1 MIELTNT
8 RPKGDKNEELTDKTS
23 KEKSV
28 DILPKGDE
36 EIKEKTKIKILT
48 PNKLLARLPT
58 LLAQIKY
65 GYNSQKL
72 ENIIMQMLHLLYQH
86 KKSNKDT
93 LQQYNKVIIA
103 MILHIN
109 GNKILVITKPKTIYF
124 DLPQDV
130 NNLNQ

>member
-8 RPKGDKNEELTDKTS
+8 RPKGDKNEELADKTW
-23 KEKSV
+23 KEESV
-28 DILPKGDE
+28 DTLPKGDE
-36 EIKEKTKIKILT
+36 EIKEKTKVKILT
-48 PNKLLARLPT
+48 PNKLLARLAT

-72 ENIIMQMLHLLYQH
+72 ENIFMQILHLLYQH
-86 KKSNKDT
+86 KKSNT
-93 LQQYNKVIIA
+93 LQQFHKLIIA
-103 MILHIN
+103 MRLHIN

>member
-8 RPKGDKNEELTDKTS
+8 RPKGDKNEELADKTW
-23 KEKSV
+23 KEESV
-28 DILPKGDE
+28 DTLPKGDE
-36 EIKEKTKIKILT
+36 EIKEKTKVKILT
-48 PNKLLARLPT
+48 PNKLLARLAT

-72 ENIIMQMLHLLYQH
+72 ENIKILHLLYQH
-86 KKSNKDT
+86 KKSNT
-93 LQQYNKVIIA
+93 LHKLIIA
-103 MILHIN
+103 MRLHIN

>member
-8 RPKGDKNEELTDKTS
+8 RPKGDKNEELADKTS
-23 KEKSV
+23 KEESV
-28 DILPKGDE
+28 DTLPKGDE

-48 PNKLLARLPT
+48 PNKLLARLAT
-58 LLAQIKY
+58 LLAQMKY

-72 ENIIMQMLHLLYQH
+72 ENIFMQILHLLYQH
-86 KKSNKDT
+86 KKSNT
-93 LQQYNKVIIA
+93 LQQFHKLIIA
-103 MILHIN
+103 MRLHIN